1 MNESAISELLKEKP
15 AKEENPRRM
24 LAIDSFIDLVL
35 EGNLPPTTAQVA
47 ERSGVSTATLFRYFA
62 TLDELRAETFA
73 RMMNR
78 FPLLRLANPGKGSRK
93 ERIDRFVASRF
104 AACEKLHPLAQ
115 LQRGDATRDP
125 GAARMVDIVR
135 RTMADQTRHHF
146 DQEIA
151 NLTDAEADD
160 TIALIASMT
169 SVESWEHYRRA
180 FGRSPQQTRRA
191 WVRGLQAILTHRSR
205 K

>member
-1 MNESAISELLKEKP
+1 MDESAISELLGAKP
-15 AKEENPRRM
+15 AKEENPRRV
-24 LAIDSFIDLVL
+24 LAVDSFIDLVL
-35 EGNLPPTTAQVA
+35 EGHLPPTTAQVA
-47 ERSGVSTATLFRYFA
+47 ERSGVSAATLFRYFD

-73 RMMNR
+73 RMMHR
-78 FPLLRLANPGKGSRK
+78 FPLLRLTNPGKGSPK

-135 RTMADQTRHHF
+135 RAMADQTRHHF
-146 DQEIA
+146 APEIA
-151 NLTDAEADD
+151 QRTEAEADD

-191 WVRGLQAILTHRSR
+191 WVRGLEAILTHRSR